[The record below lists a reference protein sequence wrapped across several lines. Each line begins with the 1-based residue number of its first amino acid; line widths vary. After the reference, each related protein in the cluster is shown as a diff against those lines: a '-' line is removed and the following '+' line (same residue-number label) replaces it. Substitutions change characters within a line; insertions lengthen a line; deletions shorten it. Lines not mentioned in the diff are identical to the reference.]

1 MLCIMYVR
9 AWMHV
14 CTPGAC
20 RGLRRPDAAAWEL
33 QELELQMVLRHR
45 TGRWEPSLGPL
56 RKQYAILSAE
66 PCLQP
71 WGIMIYGHGEAHF
84 WVSASG
90 APEWRWRGT
99 MRNDSCLHTVPLL
112 SVIRVTPN
120 STTSLPPRNTIR
132 HALLLINNE
141 KSCWVFISHNAL

>member
-9 AWMHV
+9 AWVHV

-33 QELELQMVLRHR
+33 QELELQIVLRHR

-56 RKQYAILSAE
+56 REQYVILSAE

-71 WGIMIYGHGEAHF
+71 WGIMIYGHGETHF

-99 MRNDSCLHTVPLL
+99 MRNNSCLHTV
-112 SVIRVTPN
+112 
-120 STTSLPPRNTIR
+120 
-132 HALLLINNE
+132 LLLRCHPSHPKLHHIPATSKHSPTCFAFNQQW
-141 KSCWVFISHNAL
+141 KISLGVYFP